1 MELSRKSEDFPPV
14 YASFEQIPEERRLCT
29 YEDQFTGRDVW
40 GEYIDDQYIGED
52 GVRNFRQRQLA
63 ERMWKQYCEEQN
75 CHHALASP
83 TVINEWCEEL
93 LETRKPITVSKGYV
107 RFLNT
112 FHRYL
117 MWNVE
122 YPHTYNP
129 VQFATTEFET
139 VSQVEG
145 LYRSDTNE

>member
-1 MELSRKSEDFPPV
+1 MELSRKSADFPPV

-75 CHHALASP
+75 CHHALTSP

-93 LETRKPITVSKGYV
+93 LETRKPITVSKGYL

-129 VQFATTEFET
+129 VQFATSEFET